1 MEIITSRNN
10 RRIVEYGKLKNK
22 KYRDETGL
30 FYFEGV
36 KLLQEAVK
44 MKIPLEAVL
53 FHESCVHLESEL
65 PDGIPRYA
73 VSGAVYEKLTD
84 ENAPQGV
91 FCVAKHLDNLHK
103 SATIYGRNYISRNDV
118 SRNVISPTKNLFLM
132 EGVRDPGNLGT
143 ILRTACAL
151 NVDTLILSSDCAD
164 LYNPKTVR
172 AAMGAVFRQ
181 KTVRVDDCPSSVTAL
196 REAGV
201 SVYAALLAP
210 GSKDVRE
217 IDCKSRPVCFAV
229 GNEGHGLSPELIDAC
244 DGGVII
250 PMNPG
255 CESLNVA
262 AASTILLWEL
272 TKFKES

>member
-1 MEIITSRNN
+1 MEFITSRNN

-22 KYRDETGL
+22 KYRDESGL

-36 KLLQEAVK
+36 KLLKEAVK
-44 MKIPLEAVL
+44 TRLPLEAVL
-53 FHESCVHLESEL
+53 FHESCAHLESEL
-65 PDGIPRYA
+65 PGDVPRYA
-73 VSGAVYEKLTD
+73 VSSAVYEKLTD

-103 SATIYGRNYISRNDV
+103 SATIYEGNISL
-118 SRNVISPTKNLFLM
+118 SGNLFLM
-132 EGVRDPGNLGT
+132 EGIRDPGNLGT
-143 ILRTACAL
+143 ILRTASAL
-151 NVDTLILSSDCAD
+151 NVDTLILSADCAD

-181 KTVRVDDCPSSVTAL
+181 KTVRVDDCPGSVRAM
-196 REAGV
+196 RDAGV
-201 SVYAALLAP
+201 SVYAAVLTP

-217 IDCKSRPVCFAV
+217 IDCKSQPVCFAV

-250 PMNPG
+250 PMNPD

-272 TKFKES
+272 ARSFPE